1 MTGKEKDLT
10 LCPKSGKRYLY
21 CKCPPLKKILMNS
34 LEHGGPDLLPKY
46 RKKSAVCE
54 KVIAILLL
62 RNQF

>member
-1 MTGKEKDLT
+1 MTGKEKNLT
-10 LCPKSGKRYLY
+10 LCPKSGKRSFIVSV
-21 CKCPPLKKILMNS
+21 PLKKILMNS

-46 RKKSAVCE
+46 RKKSAVFE